1 MNGVCS
7 GIYNL
12 FKQLG
17 LPVGAQDSLCFPLIY
32 FVFMLH
38 GTEPSSES

>member
-1 MNGVCS
+1 MEYVQGY
-7 GIYNL
+7 ITYI
-12 FKQLG
+12 KQLG